1 MPPRRRRRAPAKP
14 QSQPDPQQQ
23 ESPGEDAPL
32 EERLAWDSHQE
43 SECRITAI
51 KAIKDAEAG
60 NMAGNI
66 RSQLQLLRSYFSKEQ
81 LEANALEY
89 FKENL
94 PNLSIVPSEKYDVLE
109 LKWNDGDKCILGD
122 FIDDKILQASIA
134 SLPAAG
140 GLQFPGNSVGKD
152 FYRRTS
158 SFSDFGWSEIPEWQM
173 AGTSD
178 AFQTP
183 GAVSNRL
190 SFGKVTQEWRYA
202 LICARFTSWG
212 LQRRKSSSY
221 SGYSPCSFAFFFFV
235 PEAYLVFPCQLIIFL
250 PESGN
255 GDEDAPS

>member
-1 MPPRRRRRAPAKP
+1 MPPRRRRRAPPAKP
-14 QSQPDPQQQ
+14 QSQPDPQHQ
-23 ESPGEDAPL
+23 EPPGAGAPL

-43 SECRITAI
+43 SERRITAI
-51 KAIKDAEAG
+51 KAIKDAE
-60 NMAGNI
+60 AGNI

-89 FKENL
+89 LKENL
-94 PNLSIVPSEKYDVLE
+94 PNLSIVPNEKCDVLE

-134 SLPAAG
+134 SLPTAG
-140 GLQFPGNSVGKD
+140 GLQFPGDSVGKD

-158 SFSDFGWSEIPEWQM
+158 SFSDFAWSEIPEGQM

-190 SFGKVTQEWRYA
+190 SFGMTPKTVRLPKNGEM
-202 LICARFTSWG
+202 LLSVHG
-212 LQRRKSSSY
+212 
-221 SGYSPCSFAFFFFV
+221 SPLGVYKEENLA
-235 PEAYLVFPCQLIIFL
+235 AIQ
-250 PESGN
+250 ESGN
-255 GDEDAPS
+255 GDGDAPC